1 MRSIMVNK
9 NEAGQRLDK
18 LLAKYLMIHEKIEKD
33 DFETLMQGKMDP
45 SQFEELPEKP
55 AETAETEP
63 AENGDAAP
71 AEDTSKPSEGGDAP
85 QENQA

>member
-1 MRSIMVNK
+1 MHMDQL
-9 NEAGQRLDK
+9 E

-55 AETAETEP
+55 AENAETEP

-71 AEDTSKPSEGGDAP
+71 AENADAAPAEDASKPSEGGDAP
-85 QENQA
+85 QETQA